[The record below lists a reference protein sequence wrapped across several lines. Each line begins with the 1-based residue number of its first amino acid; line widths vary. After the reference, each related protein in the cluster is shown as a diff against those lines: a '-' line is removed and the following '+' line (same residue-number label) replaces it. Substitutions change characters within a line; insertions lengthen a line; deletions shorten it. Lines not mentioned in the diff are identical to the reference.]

1 MRGAWNGWRGA
12 NTSQQCHK
20 YFLQRSTFVSE
31 IRQFRTWERQTCF
44 FPLVSSKLVT
54 PLVIRSR
61 IKQDLDFWNGLFA
74 DLDLEF
80 EMKCR
85 IGFGFEKPKF
95 VNLCGLVVSASASV
109 LVGREFDLGRV
120 LPRPC
125 KLILQPSYQGRG
137 VRESCREHKNKPS
150 ENEPRN
156 CINSVLALQ
165 DHCSYKV
172 PTTNHLNQTNIWPLS
187 D

>member
-1 MRGAWNGWRGA
+1 VKSRDVTSGQGGAIPRVPSHYGGAKSMRGAWNGWRGA

-74 DLDLEF
+74 DLDMEF

-137 VRESCREHKNKPS
+137 VRESCREH
-150 ENEPRN
+150 
-156 CINSVLALQ
+156 
-165 DHCSYKV
+165 
-172 PTTNHLNQTNIWPLS
+172 NQNTKTSRAKMNPEIV
-187 D
+187 